1 MKYSLISLLLLALS
15 LSACK
20 SEYHERLD
28 EAKELRK
35 KMSMV
40 EASNDLLP
48 RKQLIEELRSM
59 KEEINFLAK
68 VSGNEE
74 LFLKEIYED

>member
-1 MKYSLISLLLLALS
+1 MKYSLISLLLLAL
-15 LSACK
+15 LFSACK